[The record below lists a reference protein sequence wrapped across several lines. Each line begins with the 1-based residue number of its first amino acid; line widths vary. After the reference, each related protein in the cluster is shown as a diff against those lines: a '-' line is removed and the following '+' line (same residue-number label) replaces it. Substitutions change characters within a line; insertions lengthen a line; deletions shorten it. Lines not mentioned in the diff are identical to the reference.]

1 MLIKRKNIYT
11 PIYTPLYICN
21 MKQREPKVRF
31 VLKKPRAKTS
41 TAIYMLY
48 AWGYKDEK
56 GKYKPLKYS
65 TWQSVAPK
73 NWTGKK
79 AKGEYSSAINNEL
92 AKIKIAADDIYIK
105 LRGEKITPNI
115 LKTELDIQ
123 LSRKE
128 VKKKKNSNPYEYISK
143 YMEKYLNEIET
154 GKRKTFKDPTKS
166 FAPGSVRAYRAFK
179 HKMEA
184 FDPHVK
190 FTDVDM
196 GFYQRF
202 VNYLDEIHETN
213 TVGRYIKNLKTIM
226 QAAFDDDVHTNLNFK
241 KKGFKVVSELVNTIY
256 LNENEID
263 MLLNFTLATKGHQK
277 AIDIWLVCALTLQR
291 ISDYN
296 SVIKPDNLFETRN
309 GTQVIK
315 FNQQKTGVSVTIPFV
330 DARLISLFEKYNYQL
345 PTLSDSR
352 LNKYIKEVCRTA
364 GIGNKSGQVSSHTAR
379 RSGCTNWYW
388 ANIPI
393 KKIMKVSGHKT
404 ESEFRKYIRLT
415 DEENAEDLA
424 TYEYFSSPK

>member
-1 MLIKRKNIYT
+1 
-11 PIYTPLYICN
+11 
-21 MKQREPKVRF
+21 MKQKEPKVRF
-31 VLKKPRAKTS
+31 ILKEPRARSS

-56 GKYKPLKYS
+56 GRYKPLKYA
-65 TWQSVAPK
+65 TGQSVAPK
-73 NWTGKK
+73 NWTGRK
-79 AKGEYSSAINNEL
+79 AKGSYSSAINNEL
-92 AKIKIAADDIYIK
+92 AKIEIAAEDTFIK
-105 LRGEKITPNI
+105 LRGEEITPNI
-115 LKTELDIQ
+115 LKDELDIK
-123 LSRKE
+123 LGRKQ
-128 VKKKKNSNPYEYISK
+128 VNKKKVVNPYEYISK
-143 YMEKYLNEIET
+143 YMVRYLAEIET
-154 GKRKTFKDPTKS
+154 GKRKTFKDPTKN
-166 FAPGSVRAYRAFK
+166 FAPGSVRTYRAFK
-179 HKMEA
+179 HKIEA
-184 FDPHVK
+184 FDPYAK
-190 FTDVDM
+190 FADVDM
-196 GFYQRF
+196 EFYQRF
-202 VNYLDEIHETN
+202 VNYLDEIHKTN

-226 QAAFDDDVHTNLNFK
+226 QAAFDDNVHTNLNFK

-256 LNENEID
+256 LNEQEID
-263 MLLNFTLATKGHQK
+263 MLLNFTLATKGRQK

-296 SVIKPDNLFETRN
+296 SVINPDNLFETRN

-315 FNQQKTGVSVTIPFV
+315 FNQQKTGISVTIPFV
-330 DARLISLFEKYNYQL
+330 DARLISLFEKYDYQL